1 MKTKLFLFIILFV
14 GINIDNVLSISDQMA
29 VQILPGDYTQP
40 CEVRNLQNGVL
51 KFMNTTIPITSV
63 APEFAGYKFLA
74 MNTTASYK
82 GKIVPSA
89 TGEIYIVASGT
100 STVETLMSTANWVKT
115 NYTVTYFASNKTTTL
130 YVYTKNVV
138 LGDTVTIP
146 ISNNY
151 AGIAPV
157 AYNMSIKP
165 DISTNERSI
174 NSDNSNY
181 FLIKNNMLMFSERI
195 THPVNVSIYNVD
207 GRLVLQK
214 NGIKS
219 NDEVSTEMLEKGIYI
234 IRLNLS
240 SVSVSQKFLI
250 N

>member
-1 MKTKLFLFIILFV
+1 MKTKLFFFIILFV

-40 CEVRNLQNGVL
+40 CEVRDLQVGVL
-51 KFMNTTIPITSV
+51 KFLNNAGITIKTV
-63 APEFAGYKFLA
+63 APEFAGFKFLA
-74 MNTTASYK
+74 MNTSASYK
-82 GKIVPSA
+82 GQIVPSA

-100 STVETLMSTANWVKT
+100 LESFMLSANWAKT
-115 NYTVTYFASNKTTTL
+115 TYQVQYQTSTGTTTTL
-130 YVYTKNVV
+130 YVYKKTVQF
-138 LGDTVTIP
+138 GDTVNIP
-146 ISNNY
+146 ISSNY
-151 AGIAPV
+151 AGVAPV

-174 NSDNSNY
+174 NSDNSDY

-195 THPVNVSIYNVD
+195 THPINVFIYNVD
-207 GRLVLQK
+207 GRLVLQR
-214 NGIKS
+214 NGINS
-219 NDEVSTEMLEKGIYI
+219 NDEVSTEILKKGIYI

-240 SVSVSQKFLI
+240 SGSVSQKFLI

>member
-1 MKTKLFLFIILFV
+1 MKTKLFFFIILFV
-14 GINIDNVLSISDQMA
+14 GINIDSVLSISDQMA

-51 KFMNTTIPITSV
+51 KFMNNTIPITSV
-63 APEFAGYKFLA
+63 APEFENFKFLA

-100 STVETLMSTANWVKT
+100 LTDFMASANWVKT
-115 NYTVTYFASNKTTTL
+115 SYTVTYFASNKTTTL
-130 YVYTKNVV
+130 YMYTKNVV

-146 ISNNY
+146 ISTNY

-165 DISTNERSI
+165 DISTNDRSI

-214 NGIKS
+214 NGINS
-219 NDEVSTEMLEKGIYI
+219 NDEVSTEMLEKGIYL

-240 SVSVSQKFLI
+240 SGSVSQKFLKK
-250 N
+250 

>member
-40 CEVRNLQNGVL
+40 CEVRDLQVGVL
-51 KFMNTTIPITSV
+51 KFLNNSGITIKTV
-63 APEFAGYKFLA
+63 APEFAGFKFLA
-74 MNTTASYK
+74 MNTSASYK
-82 GKIVPSA
+82 GQIVPSA
-89 TGEIYIVASGT
+89 TGEIYIVASG
-100 STVETLMSTANWVKT
+100 SLESFMLSANWAKT
-115 NYTVTYFASNKTTTL
+115 TYQVQYQTSKGATTTL
-130 YVYTKNVV
+130 YIYKKNVQF
-138 LGDTVTIP
+138 GDTVNIP
-146 ISNNY
+146 ISSNY
-151 AGIAPV
+151 AGVAPV

-165 DISTNERSI
+165 DISTNERNI
-174 NSDNSNY
+174 NSDNSDY